1 VDVRVGWQTRIVAV
15 LLTFGVVSAHISDQG
30 GITKLTDP
38 LWIGWSY
45 RLIEV
50 GGLAT
55 GLVIVLLGRWR
66 PAWAAASLLGAG
78 PLFAYLASRTV
89 GLPGDTGDIGNWG
102 DWVGTMSLL
111 FEAALIV
118 VAVPIVLRRSS
129 GKDRQ
134 PAEAGAE

>member
-1 VDVRVGWQTRIVAV
+1 MYVRVAWQTRIVG
-15 LLTFGVVSAHISDQG
+15 LLLALGVVSAHVSDQG

-38 LWIGWSY
+38 QWIGWSY
-45 RLIEV
+45 RLVEV

-55 GLVIVLLGRWR
+55 GLVIVMLGRWR
-66 PAWAAASLLGAG
+66 PAWAGAFLLGAG
-78 PLFAYLASRTV
+78 PLVAYLASRTV

-118 VAVPIVLRRSS
+118 VAVPIVLRRSTEQE
-129 GKDRQ
+129 RV
-134 PAEAGAE
+134 PAVAAVD